1 MFSKPKVIVLI
12 VFAAFFALLASNL
25 PAQSVSASLTP
36 TLDVNPQIVIPNQKV
51 TLFGRGF
58 TPAEEENGVVT
69 SVHQITGEGA
79 SVISVNGTPLQSPD
93 VTYPINFDSSGSW
106 AASITVPQ
114 TLESLSGV
122 RHEITAVDD
131 QGVSQ
136 STTMEFVVPV
146 IRVDMETSSRGADL
160 ILSGLGFPSTNTATA
175 PKVDVS
181 VTYAGVELGVISPNY
196 FGEISAIYLVPE
208 TAETP
213 STNVVQATMV
223 GYNRAASTFHYVPS
237 ASITPSP
244 TSGKSGSIVTVT
256 ASDFPA
262 LSSVSSIRVGNIVV
276 TETPAP
282 STDRNGDFESSFI
295 MPLLDAGDH
304 TITARAG
311 GVSAVVSFTVT
322 EGTELGQTL
331 PASESQSGPVKALE
345 TLTLGENLVRVW
357 TFDNAS
363 KAWTFFDPRPAF
375 AKVNSITEM
384 VAGRVYWIE
393 LNRDQ
398 TTPLNGSSRV
408 LFNGWNLVPWSPL
421 GHTSA

>member
-12 VFAAFFALLASNL
+12 VFVAFFTQLGSNL
-25 PAQSVSASLTP
+25 SAQSV
-36 TLDVNPQIVIPNQKV
+36 
-51 TLFGRGF
+51 
-58 TPAEEENGVVT
+58 
-69 SVHQITGEGA
+69 
-79 SVISVNGTPLQSPD
+79 
-93 VTYPINFDSSGSW
+93 
-106 AASITVPQ
+106 
-114 TLESLSGV
+114 
-122 RHEITAVDD
+122 
-131 QGVSQ
+131 
-136 STTMEFVVPV
+136 
-146 IRVDMETSSRGADL
+146 
-160 ILSGLGFPSTNTATA
+160 
-175 PKVDVS
+175 
-181 VTYAGVELGVISPNY
+181 
-196 FGEISAIYLVPE
+196 
-208 TAETP
+208 
-213 STNVVQATMV
+213 
-223 GYNRAASTFHYVPS
+223 S

-276 TETPAP
+276 TATPAP
-282 STDRNGDFESSFI
+282 RTDRKGDFESSFI
-295 MPLLDAGDH
+295 MPLLDAGNH

-331 PASESQSGPVKALE
+331 PASEFPSGPIKAFE